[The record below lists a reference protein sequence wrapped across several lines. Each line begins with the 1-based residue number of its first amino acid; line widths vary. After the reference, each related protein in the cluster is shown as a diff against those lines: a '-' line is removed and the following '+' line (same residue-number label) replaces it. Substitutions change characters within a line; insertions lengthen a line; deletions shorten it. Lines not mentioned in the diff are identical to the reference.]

1 MNIILWGNS
10 INVQIYSSQVTPED
24 ITVRGGE
31 TAALKC
37 AASGVPAPKV
47 SWSKTDS
54 GGDFPAAAERRI
66 AVRSFN
72 GSGLDDGA
80 EEGGG
85 GGATV
90 IINSFVIYGVKS
102 EDMGVYQCSA
112 SNPAGRVSWNI
123 TLAVLEVPR

>member
-1 MNIILWGNS
+1 M
-10 INVQIYSSQVTPED
+10 
-24 ITVRGGE
+24 
-31 TAALKC
+31 
-37 AASGVPAPKV
+37 PAPKV

-72 GSGLDDGA
+72 GSGLDNGGA
-80 EEGGG
+80 EGDGGR